1 MVTMQLRSMT
11 TFSLWISWGPS
22 REVGMSRFVRTIFAT
37 SGFILLMTACG
48 TVETLP
54 VRVVSLEENLPALS
68 EAAQAWRPDSYLA
81 NASLALLDEQAE
93 PLLLQAV
100 FLSPS
105 EQSQGLSVVLMEG
118 GTINAEVV
126 PHTVPVIQVEPI
138 ADDDWRLDS
147 TEALERGL
155 DEEGRRYIEEHSTW
169 DCSFLVLER
178 GGREPGSPRVSQP
191 SDGQPCAAGRSSEGH
206 GRRTYCQFPC

>member
-1 MVTMQLRSMT
+1 
-11 TFSLWISWGPS
+11 
-22 REVGMSRFVRTIFAT
+22 MSRFVRTIFAT

-68 EAAQAWRPDSYLA
+68 EAAQAWRPDAYLA
-81 NASLALLDEQAE
+81 NASLALLDEQAG

-178 GGREPGSPRVSQP
+178 GGREPGSPVVWRLVLTDCLDPLSAQEAILDAMSGEVISREVHTP
-191 SDGQPCAAGRSSEGH
+191 P
-206 GRRTYCQFPC
+206 TPMPTL